1 MIPWPSTDDNV
12 LKTTVELVT
21 GDDTCDDVET
31 GGLLLFTD
39 AERHCNVIARM
50 AHLARANVGVI
61 QIQLANQNSIEHHC
75 VGDRHTAVGSDDRAL
90 GIAAD
95 RFKGMQGSL
104 EGVLFSRRQCTADG
118 IQDKK
123 LRVLQDIVGNGLGI
137 KFEYPLGNLLYQRC
151 LGAL

>member
-1 MIPWPSTDDNV
+1 MIPRSPTDDNV
-12 LKTTVELVT
+12 LETTVELVT

-39 AERHCNVIARM
+39 AERHCNVIAWM

-61 QIQLANQNSIEHHC
+61 QIQLANQKSIEHHC
-75 VGDRHTAVGSDDRAL
+75 IGDRHTAVGSDDRAL

-118 IQDKK
+118 IQDERLSMCRDFGRNR
-123 LRVLQDIVGNGLGI
+123 LRVEF
-137 KFEYPLGNLLYQRC
+137 KYPLGDLLYQRC
-151 LGAL
+151 LGL